1 MNEMADSEVVWQAE
15 PSRGEDPKIIRLEAL
30 RKLVSEKFPE
40 ARSAPM
46 RGDSVEFEGFP
57 RGILTEIH
65 GSAGSVSL
73 FLLSAILREK
83 LTFAGLVDAANAF
96 EPDEFPS
103 PVLSRLLWV
112 RCREAAQAV
121 HAVDLLLRDGNLPLI
136 FLDLR
141 GVPPLALREIP
152 ASTWHRFQRLL
163 EESPLALAVCTGR
176 PCIAPARLRI
186 EVSGSWTLRDMIRPR
201 EELLTRLHSRTLHRG
216 VAPALDER
224 RIA

>member
-1 MNEMADSEVVWQAE
+1 MNGMADSEVGFRRVSATGDE
-15 PSRGEDPKIIRLEAL
+15 SKILRLEAL

-40 ARSAPM
+40 SRAAMVPEESI
-46 RGDSVEFEGFP
+46 EFEGFP
-57 RGILTEIH
+57 RGLLTEIH
-65 GSAGSVSL
+65 GSAGSISL
-73 FLLSAILREK
+73 FLLSALLQEK
-83 LTFAGLVDAANAF
+83 LTFAGLVDATNAF
-96 EPDEFPS
+96 EPGEFPPS
-103 PVLSRLLWV
+103 VLRRLLWV

-121 HAVDLLLRDGNLPLI
+121 HAVDLLLRDGNLPLV

-141 GVPPLALREIP
+141 GVPPLALRQIP

-163 EESPLALAVCTGR
+163 EEAPLALAVCTGR

-201 EELLTRLHSRTLHRG
+201 QELLGRLHARTLHRG
-216 VAPALDER
+216 GMPSAEER

>member
-1 MNEMADSEVVWQAE
+1 
-15 PSRGEDPKIIRLEAL
+15 
-30 RKLVSEKFPE
+30 
-40 ARSAPM
+40 
-46 RGDSVEFEGFP
+46 
-57 RGILTEIH
+57 
-65 GSAGSVSL
+65 
-73 FLLSAILREK
+73 
-83 LTFAGLVDAANAF
+83 
-96 EPDEFPS
+96 
-103 PVLSRLLWV
+103 
-112 RCREAAQAV
+112 
-121 HAVDLLLRDGNLPLI
+121 
-136 FLDLR
+136 
-141 GVPPLALREIP
+141 VPPLALREIP